1 MEGAKPLRPVPQIP
15 DLQQVMDAAR
25 VSGGLP
31 AQQTALQNSLASLA
45 NLRSAFTPMVPTQAP
60 MYPEIALFSQFN
72 QLLPGMAELAQQQQL
87 LGRNAEP
94 AASRGRTKSNDSK
107 SSSAYAS
114 RHQAAEQRRRTRINE
129 RLDRL
134 RQVVPHAERANTASF
149 LEEVITYIQGLQK
162 RIAELEQAAA
172 GGQAVAQSTNVQAP
186 AISAG
191 FMTQAGFSVGP
202 GVGQTPEAAPTASHH
217 SQGAG
222 AQGPCDAR
230 DKFSFPCTA
239 AHPAQEVLP
248 SAQPPNT
255 QPGTPP
261 AVSGGHAS
269 EAGGA
274 SPASSE
280 GCGMPLKKRRVVEG
294 GSG

>member
-1 MEGAKPLRPVPQIP
+1 MSLWHELPLSLHP
-15 DLQQVMDAAR
+15 AR
-25 VSGGLP
+25 
-31 AQQTALQNSLASLA
+31 
-45 NLRSAFTPMVPTQAP
+45 
-60 MYPEIALFSQFN
+60 
-72 QLLPGMAELAQQQQL
+72 
-87 LGRNAEP
+87 
-94 AASRGRTKSNDSK
+94 
-107 SSSAYAS
+107 
-114 RHQAAEQRRRTRINE
+114 

-172 GGQAVAQSTNVQAP
+172 GGQVIAQPTIGQPATSSAAVATQGGF
-186 AISAG
+186 SAVPRA
-191 FMTQAGFSVGP
+191 TQAS
-202 GVGQTPEAAPTASHH
+202 EAPPTAGSHSH
-217 SQGAG
+217 GAG
-222 AQGPCDAR
+222 AQGPLDAR
-230 DKFSFPCTA
+230 DKSSFPCTA
-239 AHPAQEVLP
+239 AQAPQEAA
-248 SAQPPNT
+248 SAQQPNT

-280 GCGMPLKKRRVVEG
+280 GCGMPHKKRRVVEG

>member
-1 MEGAKPLRPVPQIP
+1 MQPVPFVIFILL
-15 DLQQVMDAAR
+15 D
-25 VSGGLP
+25 
-31 AQQTALQNSLASLA
+31 
-45 NLRSAFTPMVPTQAP
+45 
-60 MYPEIALFSQFN
+60 LFSEVS
-72 QLLPGMAELAQQQQL
+72 LWHEAPLSLH
-87 LGRNAEP
+87 P
-94 AASRGRTKSNDSK
+94 AR
-107 SSSAYAS
+107 
-114 RHQAAEQRRRTRINE
+114 

-162 RIAELEQAAA
+162 RIAELEQAAG
-172 GGQAVAQSTNVQAP
+172 GGQVIAQPTIAQPATTSAP
-186 AISAG
+186 LMA
-191 FMTQAGFSVGP
+191 QAGFTAVP
-202 GVGQTPEAAPTASHH
+202 RAAQSAEVPAPAANHGH
-217 SQGAG
+217 GAG
-222 AQGPCDAR
+222 AQGPLDAR
-230 DKFSFPCTA
+230 DKSSFSCTA
-239 AHPAQEVLP
+239 AQAPQEAQP
-248 SAQPPNT
+248 SAQPHT

>member
-1 MEGAKPLRPVPQIP
+1 ML
-15 DLQQVMDAAR
+15 
-25 VSGGLP
+25 S
-31 AQQTALQNSLASLA
+31 
-45 NLRSAFTPMVPTQAP
+45 
-60 MYPEIALFSQFN
+60 
-72 QLLPGMAELAQQQQL
+72 
-87 LGRNAEP
+87 RNAEP

-172 GGQAVAQSTNVQAP
+172 GGQ
-186 AISAG
+186 
-191 FMTQAGFSVGP
+191 
-202 GVGQTPEAAPTASHH
+202 
-217 SQGAG
+217 
-222 AQGPCDAR
+222 
-230 DKFSFPCTA
+230 
-239 AHPAQEVLP
+239 
-248 SAQPPNT
+248 PNT

-280 GCGMPLKKRRVVEG
+280 GCEGGVPLKKRRVVEG

>member
-1 MEGAKPLRPVPQIP
+1 MIFILL
-15 DLQQVMDAAR
+15 D
-25 VSGGLP
+25 
-31 AQQTALQNSLASLA
+31 
-45 NLRSAFTPMVPTQAP
+45 
-60 MYPEIALFSQFN
+60 LFSEVS
-72 QLLPGMAELAQQQQL
+72 LWHEAPLSVY
-87 LGRNAEP
+87 P
-94 AASRGRTKSNDSK
+94 AR
-107 SSSAYAS
+107 
-114 RHQAAEQRRRTRINE
+114 

-172 GGQAVAQSTNVQAP
+172 GGQVTAQPTIGQPATSSPALVAQ
-186 AISAG
+186 G
-191 FMTQAGFSVGP
+191 GFSDVP
-202 GVGQTPEAAPTASHH
+202 RAHQASEAPPPAASHSH
-217 SQGAG
+217 GAG
-222 AQGPCDAR
+222 AQGPLDAR
-230 DKFSFPCTA
+230 DKFSFSCTA
-239 AHPAQEVLP
+239 AQAHQEAP
-248 SAQPPNT
+248 SAQPNT

-280 GCGMPLKKRRVVEG
+280 GCEGGVPLKKRRVVEG